1 MELSQG
7 QRAVLTGTLLG
18 DGCLAKHGHYHRL
31 FVKHKLKQESLALF
45 KYETFRDFITM
56 SPNRF
61 DQRLKGRRYP
71 CVQFVTRTNP
81 VFTEWHSR
89 FYRDRKIV
97 PSDIAHD
104 LSPLALAVWLM
115 DDGAADYAGVT
126 FQTHSFSREEVDRLA
141 TVLRTRFHLSTGI
154 RANRGGWIIYIYAAS
169 VPQLSEIVQPHLLED
184 FSYKLIPRRSRTP

>member
-1 MELSQG
+1 
-7 QRAVLTGTLLG
+7 
-18 DGCLAKHGHYHRL
+18 L
-31 FVKHKLKQESLALF
+31 FVKHKRAHESLALF
-45 KYETFRDFITM
+45 KYETFRGFISM
-56 SPNRF
+56 APHRF
-61 DQRLKGRRYP
+61 DQRLKGGRYP

-97 PSDIAHD
+97 PADIAAD

-141 TVLRTRFHLSTGI
+141 TVLRNRFSLTTGL
-154 RANRGGWIIYIYAAS
+154 RANRGGWIVYVNAAS
-169 VPQLSEIVQPHLLED
+169 VPRLRDVVRPHLLED
-184 FSYKLIPRRSRTP
+184 FEYKLIPRRSRTP